1 MVGIA
6 IPGVCSVPLQEREEW
21 SSTGEEVAEHM
32 LVLIC
37 TDSVAELIK
46 LLSAMSL
53 GSLELSVLLSIDL
66 KN

>member
-1 MVGIA
+1 M
-6 IPGVCSVPLQEREEW
+6 
-21 SSTGEEVAEHM
+21 AEHM
-32 LVLIC
+32 LALIC